1 MTSRNIEKKENGS
14 HALVQEDDI
23 QISDSARKLVETA
36 RNKVAKW
43 LRCYFFTTKGGMTS
57 DPTARKAINNVI
69 TREALINCDF
79 SGNVLDEVDQAQV
92 YIRDAIIVLAKE
104 IWYCIDS
111 LTNRKLQG
119 LLYFCVINKEGDTLS
134 NQNKIKYDSAYISY
148 VANGDSAAVFIVR
161 DVVRSID
168 TSGMWIDVISTSGH
182 KNKFDQWDFS
192 SITIELFPRKT
203 EPIYPPNASTEDKK
217 YITWKAANEDIAKQ
231 RSQGYRGKKF
241 TVCPKLVNKNQGK
254 TKTIEK
260 IWNKEFGRYVP
271 KHWARTSDCEV
282 HIKKVPIQ
290 PAWEYHII
298 SIKRL

>member
-1 MTSRNIEKKENGS
+1 MIL
-14 HALVQEDDI
+14 H
-23 QISDSARKLVETA
+23 ISVMLQMETQQ
-36 RNKVAKW
+36 
-43 LRCYFFTTKGGMTS
+43 LF
-57 DPTARKAINNVI
+57 
-69 TREALINCDF
+69 
-79 SGNVLDEVDQAQV
+79 
-92 YIRDAIIVLAKE
+92 
-104 IWYCIDS
+104 
-111 LTNRKLQG
+111 
-119 LLYFCVINKEGDTLS
+119 
-134 NQNKIKYDSAYISY
+134 
-148 VANGDSAAVFIVR
+148 FIVR

-182 KNKFDQWDFS
+182 KNKFNQWDFS

-203 EPIYPPNASTEDKK
+203 KPIYPPNASTEDKK
-217 YITWKAANEDIAKQ
+217 YITWEAANEDISEQ

-260 IWNKEFGRYVP
+260 IWNKKFGRYVP

>member
-1 MTSRNIEKKENGS
+1 MSNTGAGWGYEMTE
-14 HALVQEDDI
+14 
-23 QISDSARKLVETA
+23 
-36 RNKVAKW
+36 
-43 LRCYFFTTKGGMTS
+43 
-57 DPTARKAINNVI
+57 
-69 TREALINCDF
+69 
-79 SGNVLDEVDQAQV
+79 AQV

>member
-1 MTSRNIEKKENGS
+1 MLTELKNRN
-14 HALVQEDDI
+14 
-23 QISDSARKLVETA
+23 
-36 RNKVAKW
+36 
-43 LRCYFFTTKGGMTS
+43 
-57 DPTARKAINNVI
+57 
-69 TREALINCDF
+69 
-79 SGNVLDEVDQAQV
+79 
-92 YIRDAIIVLAKE
+92 
-104 IWYCIDS
+104 
-111 LTNRKLQG
+111 LQG

-182 KNKFDQWDFS
+182 KNKFNQWDFS

-203 EPIYPPNASTEDKK
+203 KPIYPPNASTEDKK
-217 YITWKAANEDIAKQ
+217 YITWEAANEDISEQ

-260 IWNKEFGRYVP
+260 IWNKKFGRYVP